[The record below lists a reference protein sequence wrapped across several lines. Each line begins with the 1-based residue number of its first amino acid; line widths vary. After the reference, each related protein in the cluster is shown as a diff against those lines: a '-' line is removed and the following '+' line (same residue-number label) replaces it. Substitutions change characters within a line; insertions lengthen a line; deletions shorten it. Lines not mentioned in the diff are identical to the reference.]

1 MVYIKEEKTI
11 RRAAMWDGAGK
22 SFQEKV
28 SSVLNVHEQELLKWT
43 TGDGRTKHFSGVA
56 VWKFEQTES
65 TCGT

>member
-1 MVYIKEEKTI
+1 
-11 RRAAMWDGAGK
+11 MWDGAGK
-22 SFQEKV
+22 GFQEKV